1 MPKKRQKPRRTN
13 STQQRGGG
21 GRTPPV
27 EQLER
32 LEPHLRTWLV
42 ADPSMEDR
50 QDAEAVIVLL
60 FSVVELAEKAV
71 ELTDLYAWTPDQ
83 VTRLLDLLDEAEE
96 KETSKAG
103 EDADELPIP
112 TAMFASSLSALLAF
126 VEESGRWRGAA
137 GDYAEVEEILAG
149 ATGSDEADVLAL
161 REITDAGLEPGALAA
176 SDAAIDAM
184 ALSRSLLGLLTWMA
198 PSKPVVA
205 DALSPEALPEA
216 AALLG
221 VAPGEGG
228 ADADQA
234 GLVVGEAL
242 DALVGAGLVDVGAD
256 AVTPTSAARE
266 LLDDP
271 SEHRSTLEVALTFFL
286 EDVLSRTD
294 REEGDD
300 GDDDAPEPGE
310 LALAVLSTALI
321 DGESTTED
329 VDRFAELGTI
339 RPVLDE
345 LRGFG
350 YLAADEPVRV
360 TPGLEQLT
368 AEAVLMIIDSSEEDD
383 DLPVLEAEP
392 SEDASPAAPRG

>member
-1 MPKKRQKPRRTN
+1 MPKKRQKPRKPA
-13 STQQRGGG
+13 SPQQRGGG
-21 GRTPPV
+21 GRTPPI

-60 FSVVELAEKAV
+60 FSVIELAEKAV

-96 KETSKAG
+96 KETGQAG
-103 EDADELPIP
+103 QDPDELPIP
-112 TAMFASSLSALLAF
+112 TAMFASSLAALLAF
-126 VEESGRWRGAA
+126 IEESGRWRGAA
-137 GDYAEVEEILAG
+137 GDYPEVEEILAD

-161 REITDAGLEPGALAA
+161 REIADAELEPDAQAA
-176 SDAAIDAM
+176 SAAAIDAM
-184 ALSRSLLGLLTWMA
+184 PLSRSLLGLLPWMA

-205 DALSPEALPEA
+205 DALSPDALLEA
-216 AALLG
+216 AARLG
-221 VAPGEGG
+221 VAPGDT
-228 ADADQA
+228 DADHA

-242 DALVGAGLVDVGAD
+242 DALVGAGLVDVTAD
-256 AVTPTSAARE
+256 AVIPTSAARE
-266 LLDDP
+266 LVDDLG
-271 SEHRSTLEVALTFFL
+271 EYRSTLEVALTFFL

-300 GDDDAPEPGE
+300 GDDEAPEPGE

-321 DGESTTED
+321 DGESMTED
-329 VDRFAELGTI
+329 VDRFAELGTV

-350 YLAADEPVRV
+350 YLAAGEPVRV

-368 AEAVLMIIDSSEEDD
+368 AEAVLMIIDSSDDEGD
-383 DLPVLEAEP
+383 DLPVLQADGAEAAGDR
-392 SEDASPAAPRG
+392 SE